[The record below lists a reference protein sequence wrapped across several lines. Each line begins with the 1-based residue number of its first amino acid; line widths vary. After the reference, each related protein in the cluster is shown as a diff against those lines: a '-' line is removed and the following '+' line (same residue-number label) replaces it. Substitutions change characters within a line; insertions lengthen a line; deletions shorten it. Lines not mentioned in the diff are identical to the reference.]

1 MNRLSADGVDPTG
14 YLQEKKLDFALLSS
28 LVGLRVVQDW
38 WYGDCLEYP
47 LINVKGQITG
57 CERIYPRGLLHKR
70 CPDRFAPKDNKKVTK
85 GTTVSKSFALVG
97 ISLPELPGYLG
108 NLRVVGGMA
117 DAVNVYLATG
127 EPVVCIVGENNAK
140 SIVAQLTQEWPH
152 LKGKIIVALDH
163 DLAGI
168 MACHRSECRWVVPQ
182 RYGEDWSD
190 VRDDAGLQSVRQ
202 HLQTVRNPIK
212 AVDLKAIPA
221 PAVEMAIENGC
232 GDYHSSLKLLAKA
245 GNECCAA
252 TLAKAIVQRFHHK
265 VPAQCDEFQFIQK
278 IQASNP
284 YLLHPDTLSQLKK
297 MLAGYCF
304 RQQQVVQSECGLSV
318 CKKKSLA
325 EHYHQVTAINPKT
338 VSLEKGQ
345 ITLIKAP
352 YAAGKT
358 KLMSALSIAAE
369 QKGDRVLAVTHLV
382 SLAHELSKR
391 LGLESYLDIP
401 EPFMPTVNRLVTCI
415 NSLCAP
421 NISRYLQSGNPDILL
436 LDEFSQHISV
446 LGTSPH
452 IRDPSVLARYLDL
465 IEQTPT
471 VVICDADL
479 SSYHVRLLQ
488 EWFPEKE
495 IQCYE
500 MPFSH
505 NTNLVCEFA
514 TGKPGAKSVINQQ
527 ILPSIAQGK
536 KIAIATDN
544 RVYAGKLEKVIRKQF
559 PDLSML
565 RFDGKNRNEPDQK
578 AFLQNCDQGA
588 RQYQVIIYSPAIQ
601 SGVSIQAPF
610 DQVFGFSHNIVLPT
624 EFVQM
629 LRRFRSAQQFTVV
642 ADMIPAKKGNG
653 DWLARLQALQYAER
667 YVRNTDGVSVGE
679 YDGFCEGER
688 SRQVRLKALGGNGL
702 FYLMQDRGFTM
713 EYHQS
718 EVQSEGFEAL
728 WKETEA
734 ELEREEVAAVRQSA
748 VISSEQYDQL
758 SHKVEPRMQEMLSCE
773 RYCICEELGVQAH
786 ELQDEDIE
794 FWKRVGLTRLRRF
807 MQFPLPDG
815 SHYQPQPDN
824 ENTPICHRRFESIA
838 VEVFR
843 ELLQP
848 LFPGWNYEQSWGE
861 QEAEQVVDQVEAY
874 HKQTPFMLNQLKLIP
889 DSVIKNTAQGAE
901 FQRPKSAC
909 NFVNRL
915 LRMAGLIIDKQ
926 QIRTGEFNPDTG
938 KEIRVRRYSINQES
952 LILMRRYASS
962 RAVHKQISVSHTGTS
977 HIRDSQGVTKNNIIP
992 VTTPSAYSNESLSSK
1007 PAGNPGTDKTRYSTS
1022 GSAPASGAEPAL
1034 PVPTSTDHYMY
1045 YNG

>member
-1 MNRLSADGVDPTG
+1 MSRLSVSAHDPSG
-14 YLQEKKLDFALLSS
+14 YLQEKNLNFELLSV
-28 LVGLRVVQDW
+28 LVGLRYSRDW

-57 CERIYPRGLLHKR
+57 HERIYPRGLLHKR

-85 GTTVSKSFALVG
+85 GTTVSTSFALVG

-117 DAVNVYLATG
+117 DAVNVYQATG

-168 MACHRSECRWVVPQ
+168 VACHRSKCRWVVPQ

-190 VRDDAGLQSVRQ
+190 VRDNAELQGIKQQLRE
-202 HLQTVRNPIK
+202 VRNPIE
-212 AVDLKAIPA
+212 AVDLKSIPI
-221 PAVEMAIENGC
+221 PAVEMAIANGC
-232 GDYHSSLKLLAKA
+232 GDYQSSLKLLAKA
-245 GNECCAA
+245 ANERCAA
-252 TLAKAIVQRFHHK
+252 TLAKAIVQRFHNK

-284 YLLHPDTLSQLKK
+284 YLLNPDTLSQLKK

-318 CKKKSLA
+318 YKKKSLA
-325 EHYHQVTAINPKT
+325 EHYHKVSAINPKT
-338 VSLEKGQ
+338 VPLEKGR

-358 KLMSALSIAAE
+358 RLMSALSMAAQ

-391 LGLESYLDIP
+391 LCLESYLNIP
-401 EPFMPTVNRLVTCI
+401 ESFMPAVNRLVTCI

-421 NISRYLQSGNPDILL
+421 NVSCYLQSGKPDILL

-452 IRDPSVLARYLDL
+452 IKDPSVLARYLDL

-488 EWFPEKE
+488 EWFPDRE
-495 IQCYE
+495 IHFYD
-500 MPFSH
+500 MPFSQ
-505 NTNLVCEFA
+505 NADLVCEFA
-514 TGKPGAKSVINQQ
+514 TGKSGAKSVIDQQ
-527 ILPSIAQGK
+527 LLPSIAQGR

-544 RVYAGKLEKVIRKQF
+544 RVYAGKLEKIIRKQF

-578 AFLQNCDQGA
+578 AFLQNCDQEA
-588 RQYQVIIYSPAIQ
+588 RRYQVIIYSPAIQ

-629 LRRFRSAQQFTVV
+629 LRRFRSVQQFSVV
-642 ADMIPAKKGNG
+642 ADMIPPKKGNE
-653 DWLARLQALQYAER
+653 DWLARLRALQYAER

-702 FYLMQDRGFTM
+702 FYLMQERGFTM

-758 SHKVEPRMQEMLSCE
+758 SHKVEPRLQEILSCE
-773 RYCICEELGVQAH
+773 RYRICEELGIQAR

-807 MQFPLPDG
+807 MQLPLPDG
-815 SHYQPQPDN
+815 RHYQPQPDN
-824 ENTPICHRRFESIA
+824 DNTPICHRRFESVA

-861 QEAEQVVDQVEAY
+861 QEAEQFVDRVEAY
-874 HKQTPFMLNQLKLIP
+874 HKKAPFMLNQLKLIP
-889 DSVIKNTAQGAE
+889 DSVIKNTMKGAE

-952 LILMRRYASS
+952 LMLMRRYASS
-962 RAVHKQISVSHTGTS
+962 RAAHKQIGLSHMIGDSIKT
-977 HIRDSQGVTKNNIIP
+977 SQGVTAHNHYINCLSTVNKVSRVQLVQAPELTI
-992 VTTPSAYSNESLSSK
+992 SSLQNS
-1007 PAGNPGTDKTRYSTS
+1007 PPEIQENP
-1022 GSAPASGAEPAL
+1022 
-1034 PVPTSTDHYMY
+1034 
-1045 YNG
+1045 

>member
-14 YLQEKKLDFALLSS
+14 YLQEKKLDFVLLSS
-28 LVGLRVVQDW
+28 LVGLRVVPDW

-57 CERIYPRGLLHKR
+57 HERIYPRGLLHKR

-85 GTTVSKSFALVG
+85 GTTVSRSFSLVG
-97 ISLPELPGYLG
+97 ISLSELPGYLG

-117 DAVNVYLATG
+117 DAVNVYQATG

-152 LKGKIIVALDH
+152 LEGKIIVALDH

-168 MACHRSECRWVVPQ
+168 MACHRTGCLWVVPQ

-190 VRDDAGLQSVRQ
+190 VRDDVELQGIKQQLREVRS
-202 HLQTVRNPIK
+202 PIE
-212 AVDLKAIPA
+212 AVDLKSIPI
-221 PAVEMAIENGC
+221 PTVEMAIANGC

-245 GNECCAA
+245 DNERCAA

-265 VPAQCDEFQFIQK
+265 VPAQCDEHEFIQT
-278 IQASNP
+278 IQAANP
-284 YLLHPDTLSQLKK
+284 YLLHPDTLNQLKR

-304 RQQQVVQSECGLSV
+304 RQQQVVQSECGLSI
-318 CKKKSLA
+318 CKKQSLA
-325 EHYHQVTAINPKT
+325 EHYHKVSAINPKT
-338 VSLEKGQ
+338 VPLEKGR

-358 KLMSALSIAAE
+358 RLMSALSMAAE

-391 LGLESYLDIP
+391 LCLESYLNIP
-401 EPFMPTVNRLVTCI
+401 ESFMPAVNRLVTCI

-421 NISRYLQSGNPDILL
+421 NVSCYLQSGQPDILL

-446 LGTSPH
+446 LGTCPH
-452 IRDPSVLARYLDL
+452 IKDPSVLSRYLDL

-488 EWFPEKE
+488 EWFPEKD
-495 IQCYE
+495 IQFYE
-500 MPFSH
+500 MPFSQ
-505 NTNLVCEFA
+505 NSGFVCEFA
-514 TGKPGAKSVINQQ
+514 TGKNGAKSVINQQ
-527 ILPSIAQGK
+527 VLPSIAQGR

-544 RVYAGKLEKVIRKQF
+544 RVYAGKLEKIIRKQF
-559 PDLSML
+559 PDISLL
-565 RFDGKNRNEPDQK
+565 RFDGQNRNEPDQK
-578 AFLQNCDQGA
+578 AFLQNCDQEA
-588 RQYQVIIYSPAIQ
+588 QRYQVIIYSPAIQ

-629 LRRFRSAQQFTVV
+629 LRRFRSARQFTVV
-642 ADMIPAKKGNG
+642 ADMIPAKKGNE
-653 DWLARLQALQYAER
+653 DWLARLRALQYAER

-702 FYLMQDRGFTM
+702 FYLMQERGFIM

-718 EVQSEGFEAL
+718 EVQPEGFEAR
-728 WKETEA
+728 WKEAET

-748 VISSEQYDQL
+748 VISAEQYDQL
-758 SHKVEPRMQEMLSCE
+758 SVSVRLTPS
-773 RYCICEELGVQAH
+773 
-786 ELQDEDIE
+786 
-794 FWKRVGLTRLRRF
+794 TRL
-807 MQFPLPDG
+807 L
-815 SHYQPQPDN
+815 
-824 ENTPICHRRFESIA
+824 
-838 VEVFR
+838 
-843 ELLQP
+843 
-848 LFPGWNYEQSWGE
+848 
-861 QEAEQVVDQVEAY
+861 
-874 HKQTPFMLNQLKLIP
+874 
-889 DSVIKNTAQGAE
+889 
-901 FQRPKSAC
+901 
-909 NFVNRL
+909 
-915 LRMAGLIIDKQ
+915 
-926 QIRTGEFNPDTG
+926 
-938 KEIRVRRYSINQES
+938 
-952 LILMRRYASS
+952 
-962 RAVHKQISVSHTGTS
+962 
-977 HIRDSQGVTKNNIIP
+977 
-992 VTTPSAYSNESLSSK
+992 
-1007 PAGNPGTDKTRYSTS
+1007 
-1022 GSAPASGAEPAL
+1022 
-1034 PVPTSTDHYMY
+1034 
-1045 YNG
+1045 